1 MGRLRRLDWHE
12 IAIWYGWANVPMFS
26 ERPSAVLPE
35 DMYSNLL
42 GIRIAGPDL
51 PAIVTAIRRQNAEE
65 FGPGTNA
72 PGGDGNRPR

>member
-26 ERPSAVLPE
+26 ERPSAFSPE

-42 GIRIAGPDL
+42 GIRIVGL
-51 PAIVTAIRRQNAEE
+51 LSL
-65 FGPGTNA
+65 
-72 PGGDGNRPR
+72 GGLVR